1 MNTLCI
7 QTLNHNCYCCNAILV
22 YSWFNNLEW
31 RRFWEILY
39 SLAEGCE
46 NKIKDFTFQTLAY
59 FKYTQEKVKNEWRQ
73 NCELFEILTKVS
85 SKFSWFATNGMPE
98 LQKPIRGFPIYYF
111 LNNNRFGY
119 NFGNIYR
126 WKTGHKSADFE
137 FSSSKTEFPRPI
149 SVLRFIL
156 SVVFVFFGWNVLK
169 IDGERFRNW
178 FQRFC
183 FFGSGFPL
191 FAIFV
196 LLFPGIFNFTV
207 WILTSIDYTV

>member
-85 SKFSWFATNGMPE
+85 SKFTWFATNGMPE

-137 FSSSKTEFPRPI
+137 FVVKRNFLGRFQFCGLYFRWFLRFSAEMYWKSTVKDFATDFNDFVF
-149 SVLRFIL
+149 SVLA
-156 SVVFVFFGWNVLK
+156 
-169 IDGERFRNW
+169 FRCL
-178 FQRFC
+178 Q
-183 FFGSGFPL
+183 S
-191 FAIFV
+191 
-196 LLFPGIFNFTV
+196 LLGP
-207 WILTSIDYTV
+207 TSIDYTV